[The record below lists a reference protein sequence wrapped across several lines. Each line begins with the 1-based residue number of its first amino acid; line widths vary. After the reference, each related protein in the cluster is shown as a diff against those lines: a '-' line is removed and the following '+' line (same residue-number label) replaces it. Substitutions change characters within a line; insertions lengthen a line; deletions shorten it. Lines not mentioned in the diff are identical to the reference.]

1 MQKITIIILLAVSLF
16 SFSCVSSRKFQTS
29 EAERNRLSEANAT
42 LAMELELATESLNLL
57 VRNNTNLR
65 QDTTR
70 LGQVQRELTANL
82 QSLRSTNLQLQ
93 EQLVRLTTGHAE
105 EIQVA
110 LTRLKAAQGD
120 LQAREDQVWKQEAE
134 VNRLMADLNTKVA
147 RVDDLENILK
157 RQEEAV
163 QQLRQTVA
171 NALLGF
177 DGRGLTVQVRQG
189 KVYVSLEESLL
200 FASGSA
206 TVDRAGQTALVELA
220 KVLEAN
226 PDITIMIE
234 GHTDDVPLRPGGAI
248 RDNWDL
254 SVLRATA
261 IIRILQRSGNIN
273 PQRFIA
279 AGRGEFH
286 PIDPARTPE
295 ARRKNRRTEIIL
307 TPNLDPLFRII
318 EMR

>member
-1 MQKITIIILLAVSLF
+1 MQKITMIILLSVSLF

-57 VRNNTNLR
+57 VRNNATLR

-70 LGQVQRELTANL
+70 LGQVQRELKANL

-93 EQLVRLTTGHAE
+93 EQLDRLTTGHAE

-110 LTRLKAAQGD
+110 LTRLKSAQND
-120 LQAREDQVWKQEAE
+120 LQVREDQVWRQEAE

-171 NALLGF
+171 KALLGF

-286 PIDPARTPE
+286 PIDPARTSE

>member
-1 MQKITIIILLAVSLF
+1 MQKITMIIILAVSLF

-42 LAMELELATESLNLL
+42 LTMELELATESMNLL
-57 VRNNTNLR
+57 VRNNATLR

-93 EQLVRLTTGHAE
+93 EQLDRLTTGHAE

-110 LTRLKAAQGD
+110 LTRLKAAQND
-120 LQAREDQVWKQEAE
+120 LQSREDQVWRQEAE

-286 PIDPARTPE
+286 PIDPARTSE

>member
-1 MQKITIIILLAVSLF
+1 MQNTTMIIILAVSLV
-16 SFSCVSSRKFQTS
+16 SFSCVSSRKFQAA
-29 EAERNRLSEANAT
+29 EAERNRLSESNAT
-42 LAMELELATESLNLL
+42 LSMELELATESLNLL
-57 VRNNTNLR
+57 VRNNATLR

-70 LGQVQRELTANL
+70 LGQGHRELNASL
-82 QSLRSTNLQLQ
+82 QLLSNTNIQLQ
-93 EQLVRLTTGHAE
+93 EQLDRLTTGHAE

-110 LTRLKAAQGD
+110 LTRLKAAQDD
-120 LQAREDQVWKQEAE
+120 LQAREDQVWKQEAQ
-134 VNRLMADLNTKVA
+134 VNRLMADLSTKIA
-147 RVDDLENILK
+147 RVDDLENILR

-163 QQLRQTVA
+163 QQLRQTVS

-234 GHTDDVPLRPGGAI
+234 GHTDDVPLRSGGAI

-273 PQRFIA
+273 AQRFIA